1 MGALSQNLYTVIV
14 AMALITTLAMPPML
28 RWALA
33 RVPMSKAEKERLERE
48 ESEAKQFIPNIER
61 LLLAVDQSANGR
73 FAARLAGLIA
83 GPREIA
89 MTVLP
94 FDVMQGSPSPKK
106 AKAEHEPPDGHS
118 VGVVKAAAETTR
130 KAESEEVPLSPVE
143 VMVRSLE
150 RPRELAVASEA
161 KKGYDLLFVGIEN
174 SRTRSGELAPDLAPI
189 VSAFG
194 GPVAVVAGQNLRPE
208 NLTPASSILVPVTGN
223 EVSRRAAELAIAL
236 ARACNCSLTALYT
249 ANPRGRI
256 PRGLRGAPAARAQAR
271 AILGEIVEMADRQ
284 DLKIKTALHAD
295 VAPHQAILTQAKRS
309 TCDLLIMGVSRRP
322 GDKLFFGDTAA
333 SVFKRAPSSIVF
345 LTG

>member
-1 MGALSQNLYTVIV
+1 
-14 AMALITTLAMPPML
+14 MALITTLAMPPML
-28 RWALA
+28 RWSLA
-33 RVPMSKAEKERLERE
+33 RVPMRKAEKERLERE

-61 LLLAVDQSANGR
+61 LLLAVDQSPNGR

-89 MTVLP
+89 TTVLP
-94 FDVMQGSPSPKK
+94 LGPAQKSQRLKK
-106 AKAEHEPPDGHS
+106 VKAEHEPPDTHS
-118 VGVVKAAAETTR
+118 AGVLEAAAETAR
-130 KAESEEVPLSPVE
+130 IAENEEVPLSPVE

-161 KKGYDLLFVGIEN
+161 KKGYDLLFVGIE
-174 SRTRSGELAPDLAPI
+174 SARTKSGEFDPELAPI

-194 GPVAVVAGQNLRPE
+194 GPVALVAGQNLRPE
-208 NLTPASSILVPVTGN
+208 RLAPASSILVPVTGN

-249 ANPRGRI
+249 ANPGGRSS
-256 PRGLRGAPAARAQAR
+256 RTLRGNATARAEAR

-284 DLKIKTALHAD
+284 DLKIKTALHAE
-295 VAPHQAILTQAKRS
+295 VAPHQAILTQAKS
-309 TCDLLIMGVSRRP
+309 SACDLLIMGVSRRP

-333 SVFKRAPSSIVF
+333 EVFKHAPSSIVL